1 MDAHKLTMVQINIQ
15 YDDSLNPM
23 HEVSYEKDE

>member
-1 MDAHKLTMVQINIQ
+1 MDVHKLTMVQINIQ
-15 YDDSLNPM
+15 YDDSLNSM